1 MPDQYTVSQ
10 VSLAE
15 YADLWTKTRNSL
27 SWKCPFVVPFWIQS
41 VVDHLGIMGE
51 PLIISIARKGHI
63 VGIVPF
69 SFRDGCAYFLGI
81 PDVCDYQD
89 MIVAPG
95 HDETVGQPLVHF
107 LSRQGIR
114 RLDLRTLRPDAA
126 MVRALHSPEIKPRL
140 NVQWMPED
148 VTFETPL
155 PADWE
160 GYLLQLRGKQRHEVR
175 RKMRRLEVHGRYR
188 FELVEDLAGLDGAT
202 ARFFNLFQ
210 RNRTD
215 KAEFMD
221 DTMSGFFRRLM
232 RGLARHRMLRLY
244 FLYVEER
251 PAATVLCFDY
261 NGTRYLYNS
270 GYDADYRDLS
280 VGILSKM
287 FSIQKGIESGCRT
300 YDFLKGAEVYKKH
313 IGGQEVTLQRCL
325 VEL

>member
-10 VSLAE
+10 ISLVD
-15 YADLWTKTRNSL
+15 YADLWQKTRTNL
-27 SWKCPFVVPFWIQS
+27 SWTCPFVTPFWIQS
-41 VVDHLGIMGE
+41 VVDHLAIMGE
-51 PLIISIARKGHI
+51 PLILSLARNGRL
-63 VGIVPF
+63 VGIAPF
-69 SFRDGCAYFLGI
+69 SFRDECAYFIGI

-95 HDETVGQPLVHF
+95 HEETVGQPLVDF

-114 RLDLRTLRPDAA
+114 RLDLKTLRPDAA
-126 MVRALHSPEIKPRL
+126 TVRVVHSIEHKPQL
-140 NVQWMPED
+140 KVQWLPDD
-148 VTFETPL
+148 VTFETLL

-160 GYLLQLRGKQRHEVR
+160 GYLLQLNGKQRHEVR
-175 RKMRRLEVHGRYR
+175 RKIRRLDAHGRYR
-188 FELVEDLAGLDGAT
+188 FELVEGSGDLDDAT

-210 RNRTD
+210 LNRTD

-221 DTMSGFFRRLM
+221 HTMAGFFRRLIG
-232 RGLARHRMLRLY
+232 GLAQHRMLRLY

-270 GYDADYRDLS
+270 GYDADYRNLS
-280 VGILSKM
+280 VGVLSKM

-300 YDFLKGAEVYKKH
+300 YDFLKGAEVYKKR
-313 IGGQEVTLQRCL
+313 IGGQEVALQRCL
-325 VEL
+325 VEF